1 MAHELIIYDFIYDI
15 YRSEPSLRLRLNG
28 AMLGTGNNLISVT
41 DLLRET
47 RGQKEETISVKEE
60 QSPYPSAAVKTPIKN
75 TPNASPMKFEKCVY
89 LLR

>member
-1 MAHELIIYDFIYDI
+1 MAYELIIYDFIYDI

-47 RGQKEETISVKEE
+47 RGQKEATATISVKEE

-75 TPNASPMKFEKCVY
+75 TPNASPMKFEKCV
-89 LLR
+89 LL